1 MTGPWPTRV
10 ACPRLACHS
19 DGMITGR
26 RVGRLALVAVAGL
39 LAACGGSGGSSG
51 STTSGPAPTTAEI
64 PPSTTPGIDPMNDAS
79 TEPITVAATSTETAL
94 LTDVKAARHEGYDR
108 VVFVFRNVVPG
119 YDIRY
124 VERPVTQDGS
134 GAEVTVAG
142 AAVVRVRMQ
151 PALDADLTQ
160 ESAPPTYTGPNRF
173 SPGTPEVAELVR
185 TGGFEGVLTWVAGL
199 NDRVDFRAFAVA
211 SPPRLVIDFRNH

>member
-1 MTGPWPTRV
+1 MIGVHRTGLP
-10 ACPRLACHS
+10 
-19 DGMITGR
+19 
-26 RVGRLALVAVAGL
+26 ALVAAAAL
-39 LAACGGSGGSSG
+39 LAGCGGGGSGASSA
-51 STTSGPAPTTAEI
+51 TTAATAETVAPTTAATTAAVTTDVV
-64 PPSTTPGIDPMNDAS
+64 PPSTTPGIDPMEGAS
-79 TEPITVAATSTETAL
+79 TTPITVAATSTETAL

-142 AAVVRVRMQ
+142 AYVVRVRMQ

-160 ESAPPTYTGPNRF
+160 ESAPPTYSGPNRF

-185 TGGFEGVLTWVAGL
+185 AGGFEAVLTWLAGL
-199 NDRVDFRAFAVA
+199 NDRVDFRAFALA
-211 SPPRLVIDFRNH
+211 APPRLVIDFRNH